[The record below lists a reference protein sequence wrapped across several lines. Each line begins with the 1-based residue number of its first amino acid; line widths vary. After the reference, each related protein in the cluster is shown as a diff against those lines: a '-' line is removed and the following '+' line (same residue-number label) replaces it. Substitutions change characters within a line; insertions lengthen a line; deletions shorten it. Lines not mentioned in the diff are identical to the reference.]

1 MCLRPPCRW
10 QPQIAVL
17 NAAGY
22 RTIAPDLP
30 GLGQSDKPVDLASYN
45 FQSTMTPAILALIE
59 TLRLEKF
66 SVVGHDFGAGLAWTL
81 AFMIPDKVQHVVVL
95 SVGYL
100 GELCDCTGPVRMC
113 TISWLDAPAQGPCSA
128 HCLEQQFKA
137 VPCTICIHSHSPTA
151 VVQVHLHCAAP

>member
-1 MCLRPPCRW
+1 MPYRW
-10 QPQIAVL
+10 QPQIKAL

-30 GLGQSDKPVDLASYN
+30 GLGQSDKPADLASYN
-45 FQSTMTPAILALIE
+45 FQTTITPAILALIE

-81 AFMIPDKVQHVVVL
+81 AFMCPDKVQHVVVL

-100 GELCDCTGPVRMC
+100 GKWSSSGLPVLAWRGPQLSGNILV
-113 TISWLDAPAQGPCSA
+113 TALD
-128 HCLEQQFKA
+128 
-137 VPCTICIHSHSPTA
+137 ICK
-151 VVQVHLHCAAP
+151 L